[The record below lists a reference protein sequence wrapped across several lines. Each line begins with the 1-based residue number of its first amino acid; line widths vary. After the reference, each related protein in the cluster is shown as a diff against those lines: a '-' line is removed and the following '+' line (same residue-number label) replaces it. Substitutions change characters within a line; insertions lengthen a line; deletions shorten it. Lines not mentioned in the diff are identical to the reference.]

1 MDKSRQDQDIQ
12 FIALD
17 RGALNRTLR
26 TIVMWIVGF
35 ALGMWIFQSN
45 RNFLFML
52 VLAWLFA
59 IAMDPAIRRLTERNW
74 SRSRATSVVMTL
86 VLLASAA
93 FVGLFGGV
101 LFSQLSSL
109 ISSLPNLVTDIVDWL
124 NNTLSLDLDPTTIID
139 KLNVS
144 SSQITTLAS
153 NFAGGIVGIL
163 SGIIG
168 GIFQILTTLLFAYYL
183 AAEGPRVRRIIGS
196 WMNPAAQEV
205 FVTTW
210 DVTVQKT
217 GGFVVSKFMMAAL
230 STTAHAIFFA
240 VIGVPYWLP
249 MAIITGITSQFIPT
263 IGTYLGILIPML
275 FTLFSEPVDALFIA
289 VFATLYQQ
297 FENYFISPRISERT
311 MDVHPAIAF
320 GSVIV
325 FANLFGA
332 MGAVVSIPLAAAL
345 VSLIDTYGHRYEL
358 IPALRSVE
366 EEFAEQQDPNL

>member
-1 MDKSRQDQDIQ
+1 
-12 FIALD
+12 
-17 RGALNRTLR
+17 
-26 TIVMWIVGF
+26 
-35 ALGMWIFQSN
+35 
-45 RNFLFML
+45 ML